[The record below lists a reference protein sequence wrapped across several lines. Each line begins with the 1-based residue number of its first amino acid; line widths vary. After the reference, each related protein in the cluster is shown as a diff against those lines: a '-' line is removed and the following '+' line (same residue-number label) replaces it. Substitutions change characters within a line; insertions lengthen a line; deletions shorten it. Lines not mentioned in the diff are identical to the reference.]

1 MTIKSFKKKILNY
14 DEFEKKF
21 YVIRSSTST
30 KINDLLFIDYQKRIL
45 LKNTILFAQGQP
57 SNNGLLW
64 GSRGTGKSS
73 LIFSIFNYVKE
84 KNNIGLLEVKRNQ
97 IKYINSILRQLSE
110 IDEKIIIFFD
120 DFSFTSDSED
130 FVTFKNILDGSV
142 SKNSNFLFYT
152 TSNFRSIIQY
162 NNKFD
167 MNLIEQQ
174 EVLDN
179 ETALSD
185 RFGIWLG
192 FEKFSNEQYLN
203 IVLYYCK
210 KFNVKTNKSLIQ
222 KKAFEWSLNRGSRSG
237 REAYYFV
244 KSLYNDKIKN

>member
-21 YVIRSSTST
+21 YVIKSSTSI

-130 FVTFKNILDGSV
+130 FITFKNILDGSV

-222 KKAFEWSLNRGSRSG
+222 KKAFE
-237 REAYYFV
+237 
-244 KSLYNDKIKN
+244 

>member
-21 YVIRSSTST
+21 YVIKSSTSI

-73 LIFSIFNYVKE
+73 LIFSIFDYVKE

-97 IKYINSILRQLSE
+97 IKYINSILRQISE

-120 DFSFTSDSED
+120 DFSFVADSED
-130 FVTFKNILDGSV
+130 FIIFKNILDGSINQ
-142 SKNSNFLFYT
+142 NSNYLFYA
-152 TSNFRSIIQY
+152 TSNFRTMLQY
-162 NNKFD
+162 NQKST
-167 MNLIEQQ
+167 MNMIEQQ
-174 EVLDN
+174 EALDN

-192 FEKFSNEQYLN
+192 FEKFTNHQYLQ
-203 IVLYYCK
+203 IVNYYCFK
-210 KFNVKTNKSLIQ
+210 LNIRINKNIIK
-222 KKAFEWSLNRGSRSG
+222 KKALQWSLNRGSKSG

-244 KSLYNDKIKN
+244 KSLHNDKI